1 MLHLWNAWG
10 VGHGGH
16 ALPLLAAAAVVVAI
30 ASPAVEPA
38 HAYSYTHLHLEPL
51 PLTATAGDAVELY
64 GWLSDSDGY
73 AVEGASI
80 EIKDDVD
87 FGFDD
92 TLGYLTTGEDGTF
105 RGAWTASERG
115 GGGAWDI
122 YAAFEGTASLSES
135 RSRTYSV
142 VVVDAP
148 APTAPAKRG
157 TNLHLEPLPST
168 ATAGDAVELYGWL
181 SDSDGYAVKGASIE
195 IKDDVD
201 FGFDDTLGYLTTG
214 EDGTFRGAWTAS
226 ERGGGGAW
234 DIYAAFEGTAS
245 LSESRSRTYSVAVA
259 GPPDSTRP
267 TQLSLGPV
275 PGYVQEGQ
283 TVTFEGALL
292 SGGRPVAGALIEIKD
307 DDLLRPDDLLA
318 HGRTGPDG
326 RFSIPWAAEQGLV
339 ETELDVYAEYDGD
352 ALHGPST
359 TSRRAIVVAPAPTY
373 PTSLELDA
381 LPRAAYVGDTV
392 AFTGRLLHANLPL
405 EGAVVKIKEDD
416 PLKPDQLLG
425 SGWTGPDGGFAVRW
439 TASPGLVETDFDVYA
454 EFGGA
459 GGYEKSQTARQEMA
473 VLKYGGDIRFDPFPR
488 SVAEGDVVMFTGTL
502 ALDGHETEGA
512 KVYIM
517 DEDMLNPDDL
527 LAAAYVG
534 ADGRFAANWFASR
547 VDADRTADVYAV
559 FEGSDRFY
567 RQTTCDEGP
576 TFDFGGMCTGTVEI
590 AVSEGRGGDPGGAYG
605 RWGDGTAY
613 MEMHYSQAMPGRP
626 HVAIVPSPDGPG
638 DARRYIVP
646 VQEGIL
652 TWTSAMEGRYGGDWG
667 VTFSVVEPGD
677 PFFDGRPDVIV
688 NLISHEGDAG
698 CLDEYS
704 GRSELHSDP
713 PKTVQTVVCT
723 TSGGSPVSRSDASE
737 TAAHEFIHAV
747 GLGHT
752 FNKAGDLMCS
762 AEDGRA
768 TCPGPG
774 PESGVPS
781 DLNAAAVAQMYGTD
795 GFAVPNNPVEY
806 KSRFYEGAPDG
817 AAPASLGPAGAASP
831 RPYAASSQPGPGA
844 GQAVVP
850 AWIKASAGW
859 WADGLVSDEAF
870 VRGIEYMIQNGI
882 VQVRQADG
890 AEGGADG
897 GPPAIPQ
904 WVKAGA
910 KRWADGLVSDEA
922 FARGI
927 GLLVSMGIIRV

>member
-1 MLHLWNAWG
+1 MRHPWNVWWA
-10 VGHGGH
+10 GHGGP
-16 ALPLLAAAAVVVAI
+16 ALPLLAVAAVAVAV
-30 ASPAVEPA
+30 ALLAVEPA
-38 HAYSYTHLHLEPL
+38 HAYTYTHLHLEPL
-51 PLTATAGDAVELY
+51 PSTATAGDAVKLY

-105 RGAWTASERG
+105 SGAWTASERG

-122 YAAFEGTASLSES
+122 YAVFEGTASLSES
-135 RSRTYSV
+135 RSRTYSI
-142 VVVDAP
+142 
-148 APTAPAKRG
+148 T
-157 TNLHLEPLPST
+157 
-168 ATAGDAVELYGWL
+168 
-181 SDSDGYAVKGASIE
+181 
-195 IKDDVD
+195 
-201 FGFDDTLGYLTTG
+201 
-214 EDGTFRGAWTAS
+214 
-226 ERGGGGAW
+226 
-234 DIYAAFEGTAS
+234 
-245 LSESRSRTYSVAVA
+245 VA
-259 GPPDSTRP
+259 GPPDLTRP

-275 PGYVQEGQ
+275 PAYVQEGQ
-283 TVTFEGALL
+283 AVTFEGALL
-292 SGGRPVAGALIEIKD
+292 SGGRPVANALVEIKD

-339 ETELDVYAEYDGD
+339 ETELEVYAEYDGD
-352 ALHGPST
+352 ALHAPST
-359 TSRRAIVVAPAPTY
+359 TSRREVVVVPAPTY

-381 LPRAAYVGDTV
+381 LPRAVYVGDTV
-392 AFTGRLLHANLPL
+392 AFTGRLLHADLPL

-425 SGWTGPDGGFAVRW
+425 SGWTGPDGRFAVKW

-459 GGYEKSQTARQEMA
+459 GGYEKSQTARQGMA
-473 VLKYGGDIRFDPFPR
+473 VLKYGGDIRLDPFPR

-502 ALDGHETEGA
+502 ALDGYETEGA

-559 FEGSDRFY
+559 FEGSDRLY

-576 TFDFGGMCTGTVEI
+576 TFDFGGLCTGTVEI
-590 AVSEGRGGDPGGAYG
+590 AVSEGRGGDTAGAYG
-605 RWGDGTAY
+605 RWGDGDAY
-613 MEMHYSQAMPGRP
+613 MEMYYSKGMAGRP
-626 HVAIVPSPDGPG
+626 HVAIAPSPDGPG

-652 TWTSAMEGRYGGDWG
+652 MWTSAMEGRYGGDWG
-667 VTFSVVEPGD
+667 VTFSVVEPGNL
-677 PFFDGRPDVIV
+677 FFGERPDVVV
-688 NLISHEGDAG
+688 NLVSHEADAG

-704 GRSELHSDP
+704 GRSELYSDP

-723 TSGGSPVSRSDASE
+723 TGGGGPVSISDASA

-768 TCPGPG
+768 TCPDLASKSD
-774 PESGVPS
+774 EPS
-781 DLNAAAVAQMYGTD
+781 DLNAAAVARMYGTD
-795 GFAVPNNPVEY
+795 GFVAPNNPVEY
-806 KSRFYEGAPDG
+806 KSRFYEGAPGG
-817 AAPASLGPAGAASP
+817 AAPASSDRAGAAPP
-831 RPYAASSQPGPGA
+831 RPYAASPQPGPGA

-882 VQVRQADG
+882 VHVRPADGGADG